1 MANWLSHALSLLPQ
15 ANATREMKTW
25 GTASA
30 VHSAPTETPGPRT
43 AAGHVPVATARAAQ
57 CCQARKRLSV
67 TIALLEL
74 QVRHRSFLPLAHPL
88 ES

>member
-1 MANWLSHALSLLPQ
+1 M
-15 ANATREMKTW
+15 W

-30 VHSAPTETPGPRT
+30 VHLVPTETPDPRT
-43 AAGHVPVATARAAQ
+43 AAGHVPVAMARAAQ
-57 CCQARKRLSV
+57 CCQARKLSV

-74 QVRHRSFLPLAHPL
+74 QVRLRSFLPLAHPL